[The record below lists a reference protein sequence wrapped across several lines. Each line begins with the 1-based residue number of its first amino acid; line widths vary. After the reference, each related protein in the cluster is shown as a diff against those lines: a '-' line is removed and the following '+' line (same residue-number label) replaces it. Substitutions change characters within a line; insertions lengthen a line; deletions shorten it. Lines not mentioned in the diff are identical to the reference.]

1 MEARLTKLRGQCEA
15 PRYTSHVPVTRLDP
29 EVLPETQ
36 TGGGDPGDDFSHYAR
51 REEIMQAN
59 VLGGKIKAL
68 CGWEFEPVRDPTRYP
83 VCPRCKEL
91 VAMAEDL
98 S

>member
-1 MEARLTKLRGQCEA
+1 VRNTAGWSSPA
-15 PRYTSHVPVTRLDP
+15 PLVTVAAVPITRLDP

-36 TGGGDPGDDFSHYAR
+36 TGGGEPGDDFSHYAR
-51 REEIMQAN
+51 REEIMQAD
-59 VLGGKIKAL
+59 VMGGKIKAL